1 MGDAQRRGSR
11 LALGCI
17 GDRFAHLARVA
28 ARGVGRVGC
37 VGRAGRRG
45 VDTNGGTGGRTDGGD
60 RLLHPH
66 TGRRLPGKAIW
77 KPTPKV
83 NGLLH

>member
-1 MGDAQRRGSR
+1 MACVLSSHEPFEPFRRTCHTHTHTQREEW
-11 LALGCI
+11 
-17 GDRFAHLARVA
+17 ARVD
-28 ARGVGRVGC
+28 
-37 VGRAGRRG
+37 GRRG
-45 VDTNGGTGGRTDGGD
+45 VDTNGGAGGRTDGGD